1 MNYSSPSSPL
11 FLYLMLMPE
20 SSSEMLRENRK
31 LPAASVPEVLLACL
45 MNWCKNSPN
54 IAVMYLQ
61 IFFFLKN
68 LSNAVPII

>member
-1 MNYSSPSSPL
+1 MNYSSHSSPL

-20 SSSEMLRENRK
+20 SLSEVLREKRK
-31 LPAASVPEVLLACL
+31 LPADRLTRLQERCLL
-45 MNWCKNSPN
+45 NWCKNSPN

-61 IFFFLKN
+61 IFFFTKN